1 MNRENER
8 INDTKGRSLK
18 EKEEQKLLERGN
30 QSEQKFS
37 DQLSEMKN
45 KR

>member
-1 MNRENER
+1 MIQKVE
-8 INDTKGRSLK
+8 SLK

-30 QSEQKFS
+30 QSEQKSS